1 MEKLKTNISYNIIIA
16 MTKNKGIGKDGKL
29 PWNLPLDMKFFKNI
43 TLKTSNENES
53 FNNLIKEN
61 ILKSSITNFEE
72 AIKLNSNLNKAEPEN
87 QKKNIVVMGRQTWES
102 IPQKF
107 RPLSDR
113 INIVLSR
120 NPNFIENNP
129 ERENIFY
136 TKTNL
141 EDFIELAE
149 KLIENNIGDK
159 IFIIGGGQI
168 YKEILEK
175 FPENLNLIFQ
185 TLIQK
190 EFESDVFFDMPDNLI
205 PLFVSK
211 TYVEETEPE
220 ANFDFR
226 IYLNPKQ
233 LTNQLNKTNL
243 NSNIDFKSLIDPY
256 YLNIHPQHEE
266 NQYLNAIRDILRTGT
281 HKSDRTGT
289 GTISKFGLKMKF
301 DCSRSF
307 PLLTTKDTFWR
318 GIVEELIWFING
330 DTNAK
335 HLQEKK
341 VRIWDGN
348 CSREF
353 LDKLGLT
360 EREEGDLGPVYGF
373 QWRHA
378 GAEYKT
384 MHDNYDNQGVDQL
397 INCINDIK
405 NNPDSRR
412 IIMSA
417 WNPKDLNL
425 MALPPCH
432 VLSQFYVENG
442 KLSLQMYQRSAD
454 MGLGVP
460 FNIASYAC
468 LLYMMAQITD
478 LKVGN
483 FIHIIGDAHVY
494 SNHVD
499 ALEKQLLRVPR
510 AFPILKINKDVKKID
525 GFKFSDFT
533 LVNYHPYPKIQ
544 MTMAV

>member
-1 MEKLKTNISYNIIIA
+1 MEKITKNNIPYNLILA
-16 MTKNKGIGKDGKL
+16 MSKNKGIGKDGKL

-43 TLKTSNENES
+43 TMKTFNENEA
-53 FNNLIKEN
+53 FNNLLSEN
-61 ILKSSITNFEE
+61 ILKSSIGNLKET
-72 AIKLNSNLNKAEPEN
+72 LNSFTNPSDNLIT
-87 QKKNIVVMGRQTWES
+87 KKNIVVMGRQTWES

-107 RPLSDR
+107 RPLPER

-120 NPNFIENNP
+120 NTNFIENNP
-129 ERENIFY
+129 TKENLFY
-136 TKTNL
+136 TKTSI
-141 EDFIELAE
+141 EDFFDLAE
-149 KLIENNIGDK
+149 KLIENKTADK
-159 IFIIGGGQI
+159 IFVIGGAQI
-168 YKEILEK
+168 YKEFLEK

-190 EFESDVFFDMPDNLI
+190 EFESDKFFDMPTDLV

-211 TYVEETEPE
+211 TFIEDSEPD

-233 LTNQLNKTNL
+233 SQLKNSKLNL
-243 NSNIDFKSLIDPY
+243 NLSNLIDPY

-266 NQYLNAIRDILRTGT
+266 MQYLNAIRDILRTGT

-289 GTISKFGLKMKF
+289 GTISKFGLTMKF
-301 DCSRSF
+301 DCSKSF

-384 MHDNYDNQGVDQL
+384 MHDNYENQGVDQL

-468 LLYMMAQITD
+468 LLNMVAQVTD

-494 SNHVD
+494 KNHVE
-499 ALEKQLLRVPR
+499 ALEKQLQRVPR
-510 AFPILKINKDVKKID
+510 AFPILRINKDVKKID

-533 LVNYHPYPKIQ
+533 LVNYQPYPKIQ